1 MNQIDLNLDKN
12 EEIILVFDGKIMKDE
27 KMINDFDLELNLKL
41 FFFEKDNIKDWIC
54 IQIRILQEPQEER
67 YLVVWKIKN
76 SLHKKKNWKKSQE
89 YRFPIKN

>member
-41 FFFEKDNIKDWIC
+41 FSFEKDNIQDWIC
-54 IQIRILQEPQEER
+54 IQIRIPQEPQEEN
-67 YLVVWKIKN
+67 LIFSCLKN
-76 SLHKKKNWKKSQE
+76 QKFS
-89 YRFPIKN
+89 P